1 MICSRREGIWKS
13 TQISQTIITTITINN
28 NNNNRNNNNNN
39 NHQEEHTEE
48 DRSERPA
55 ERGRGWCDC
64 YVYDS

>member
-1 MICSRREGIWKS
+1 MICPRREGIWKS

-28 NNNNRNNNNNN
+28 NRNNN